1 MAIYA
6 VRERASRESL
16 EGGGGVGEVW
26 QAGEW
31 IWMWNGSEATAG
43 GAGAVDK
50 DGGMPYEVIGRR
62 REGEH

>member
-16 EGGGGVGEVW
+16 EGGKRGFGRQANGFGCGMEARQGGEGRR
-26 QAGEW
+26 
-31 IWMWNGSEATAG
+31 
-43 GAGAVDK
+43 AVDK

-62 REGEH
+62 REEGEH